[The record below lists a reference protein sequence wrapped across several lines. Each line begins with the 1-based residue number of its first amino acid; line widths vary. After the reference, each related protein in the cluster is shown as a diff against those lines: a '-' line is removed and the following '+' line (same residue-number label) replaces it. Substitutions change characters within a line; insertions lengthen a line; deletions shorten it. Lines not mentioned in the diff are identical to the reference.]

1 MKQDESGLSRSVL
14 VLNRLWQPVHVCG
27 MRRAFSLVYRGAAQV
42 VFRENGSFDLYD
54 FPRWTEMRWG
64 GGNGAAFIGTVTM
77 RIRLPEIIILRAYER
92 LPAREVKLT
101 RRNIY
106 LRDRS
111 TCQYCGRSFRE
122 QELNLDHVVPRRLG
136 GTTTWTNIVCSC
148 VECNLRKGEKTLE
161 MSGMGLLRQPK
172 KPRWSP
178 FNQIAFRRGV
188 FVSWEQFLDPAALN
202 IQILDGAG

>member
-1 MKQDESGLSRSVL
+1 MKRDEPKLSRSVL

-42 VFRENGSFDLYD
+42 IYRENGSFAVCD
-54 FPRWTEMRWG
+54 FPRWAAMRW
-64 GGNGAAFIGTVTM
+64 NDDRCAEYVATVTM
-77 RIRLPEIIILRAYER
+77 KIRLPEIIILRAYER

-106 LRDRS
+106 LRDCNI
-111 TCQYCGRSFRE
+111 CQYCGRPFRE
-122 QELNLDHVVPRRLG
+122 QDLNLDHVVPRRLG
-136 GTTTWTNIVCSC
+136 GATTWTNLVCSC
-148 VECNLRKGEKTLE
+148 VECNLKKGEKTLE
-161 MSGMGLLRQPK
+161 SSGMGLLRQPK

-188 FVSWEQFLDPAALN
+188 CASWEQFLDPAAWN
-202 IQILDGAG
+202 VQILGGAG